1 MKPPIKLQ
9 TPNEDKSE
17 FENFHELTTKLL
29 KVSKKELDAKL
40 LADKQRKRNKKKPLK
55 VSKDT
60 I

>member
-17 FENFHELTTKLL
+17 FENFHELAAKLL

-40 LADKQRKRNKKKPLK
+40 LTDKQRKNNNKKPLK
-55 VSKDT
+55 VFKDT

>member
-17 FENFHELTTKLL
+17 FENFHELASKLL

-40 LADKQRKRNKKKPLK
+40 LADKQQKTNKRKSLK
-55 VSKDT
+55 VFKDA